1 MKRFALTRITTLAVC
16 FALLAGTLPGY
27 AYAPAV
33 VHPETVPSHAYVG
46 DRDLF
51 GLTDADARAAITT
64 GVAVPALAAV
74 TVKGKGKTLT
84 FRPSKSAVVV
94 DVDATLQKAY
104 DSTVSADTTYALTPA
119 LSLKSSVVTGWAE
132 TVAKKINRSKK
143 NAYRSVY
150 KKKHKLV
157 LHKEIVGYQVHKAKT
172 ATKLNAAVASEIASI
187 GLKPATVTAVVI
199 EHKPK
204 VTRKNIPKAILVVQ
218 SQFKI
223 KLYKGAHVEKTY
235 RCAVG
240 TAAHP
245 TPNGKWKVTNKV
257 KNPSWHNPGSAWA
270 ANMPSY
276 IGPGPN
282 NPLGTRAI
290 YINASGIRMHGI
302 PASENWS
309 IGHRAS
315 HGCMRMLRSS
325 VEDFYP
331 RVKVGITV
339 WIIR

>member
-16 FALLAGTLPGY
+16 FAMVAGALPGY
-27 AYAPAV
+27 ALTPATDT
-33 VHPETVPSHAYVG
+33 PGTVPSHAYVG

-51 GLTDADARAAITT
+51 GMTEADARAAVAT
-64 GVAVPALAAV
+64 GVVVPSLAPITV
-74 TVKGKGKTLT
+74 TGKGKTLT
-84 FRPSKSAVVV
+84 FSPRKSAVTVNI
-94 DVDATLQKAY
+94 DATLQQAY
-104 DSTVSADTTYALTPA
+104 SATDTVTTYTLNPVLVSHPTVISA
-119 LSLKSSVVTGWAE
+119 WA
-132 TVAKKINRSKK
+132 TSVAKKINRSRKS
-143 NAYRSVY
+143 AYRTVS
-150 KKKHKLV
+150 KKYHKLV

-172 ATKLNAAVASEIASI
+172 AAKLTDVVASEIASP
-187 GLKPATVTAVVI
+187 GLKPAAVTAVVI

-204 VTRKNIPKAILVVQ
+204 VTRKNIAKAILVVQ

-245 TPNGKWKVTNKV
+245 TPNGKFKVTNKV

-290 YINASGIRMHGI
+290 YISASGIRMHGI

-315 HGCMRMLRSS
+315 HGCMRMWRKS

-339 WIIR
+339 WIIK

>member
-1 MKRFALTRITTLAVC
+1 MKRFALTRITTLALC
-16 FALLAGTLPGY
+16 FAMLAGTLPGY
-27 AYAPAV
+27 ALTPAA
-33 VHPETVPSHAYVG
+33 VHSDPVPTHAYVG

-51 GLTDADARAAITT
+51 GLSDAEARAAITT
-64 GVAVPALAAV
+64 GVAVPALNKI

-84 FRPSKSAVVV
+84 FAPGKSAVYVN
-94 DVDATLQKAY
+94 VDATLQKAY
-104 DSTVSADTTYALTPA
+104 SATDTVTTYTLNPVLAT
-119 LSLKSSVVTGWAE
+119 KSSVVSGWAK
-132 TVAKKINRSKK
+132 TIAKKINRSRK
-143 NAYRSVY
+143 NAYRTVY

-157 LHKEIVGYQVHKAKT
+157 LHKERIGYQVHQAKT
-172 ATKLNAAVASEIASI
+172 TTKLAAAIASEIAST
-187 GLKPATVTAVVI
+187 GVKPATVTPVVI
-199 EHKPK
+199 LNKPK
-204 VTRKNIPKAILVVQ
+204 VTRRNIAKAILVVQ

-245 TPNGKWKVTNKV
+245 TPNGKFKVTQKV

-270 ANMPSY
+270 SGMPSY

-290 YINASGIRMHGI
+290 YISASGIRMHGI

-315 HGCMRMLRSS
+315 HGCMRMWRGS

-339 WIIR
+339 WIIK